1 MKHGD
6 IQLPLFWQT
15 GTRQIP
21 PRPDN
26 PSAYPE
32 DDDRHWYDMEYAGWH
47 VRKLPLPETPA
58 DGPGGK
64 TIAALVSGLHP
75 YSVEFQAGMRRTAEY
90 FGISLKILLSQWDSE
105 GQEYDVEKA
114 IALEPDLIIIWIDKI
129 RTGTELIRRI
139 YKAGIPVIASNTLPD
154 DEGFRHLL
162 SWTGPDDWSQFRLLS
177 RRFAELMNHRGG
189 YAIISHVEGTSAY
202 YARSWSVI
210 TELKK
215 IAPEMEVLSMESTG
229 LDRERTYQQVKK
241 WIGDFGERLKGI
253 VSADDSVTQEGINQ
267 ALEELGRGDIIRV
280 ASGSTPAGIEA
291 VRDGRVHAIT
301 YQLPE
306 QDGALPVKVAV
317 DWFNGLEIP
326 PLRHLPVRILDA
338 ENINLLVD
346 RRQFVLNADTDL
358 LFQNILDCNSSAVHR
373 FFEQLTEDFSRS
385 IDVSMEFF
393 RGFCIEVFANLHHIM
408 KSANLDEM
416 KIVGNYEGIYKMLFQ
431 QPTLAKSL
439 QWLEDTAQAIIRQL
453 AIRRDRHA
461 YLVQQVITFVEN
473 HYREPLSLK
482 TLSYEFNITAPYLG
496 KLFRDE
502 TGETFTSWL
511 NNLRIEKAVELM
523 KTTDYTV
530 REIALKTGY
539 VNSNYFY
546 RLFKKYMNVN
556 PGEYLTE
563 LQSSQ
568 GAVKSSDGDQ
578 S

>member
-1 MKHGD
+1 
-6 IQLPLFWQT
+6 
-15 GTRQIP
+15 
-21 PRPDN
+21 
-26 PSAYPE
+26 
-32 DDDRHWYDMEYAGWH
+32 
-47 VRKLPLPETPA
+47 
-58 DGPGGK
+58 
-64 TIAALVSGLHP
+64 
-75 YSVEFQAGMRRTAEY
+75 
-90 FGISLKILLSQWDSE
+90 
-105 GQEYDVEKA
+105 
-114 IALEPDLIIIWIDKI
+114 
-129 RTGTELIRRI
+129 
-139 YKAGIPVIASNTLPD
+139 
-154 DEGFRHLL
+154 
-162 SWTGPDDWSQFRLLS
+162 
-177 RRFAELMNHRGG
+177 
-189 YAIISHVEGTSAY
+189 
-202 YARSWSVI
+202 
-210 TELKK
+210 
-215 IAPEMEVLSMESTG
+215 
-229 LDRERTYQQVKK
+229 
-241 WIGDFGERLKGI
+241 

-267 ALEELGRGDIIRV
+267 ALEEMGRGDIIRV

-546 RLFKKYMNVN
+546 RIFKKYMNVN

-563 LQSSQ
+563 LQSPE
-568 GAVKSSDGDQ
+568 GAGNSSDGDQ